1 MEEKFKLYSQKAII
15 IATFFG
21 GPVAAGILIRKN
33 SLNLGREKEGLIALI
48 IGITSTII
56 LIVSVF
62 WTSDP
67 IIDKVANTLIPPI
80 YMLIIAV
87 IVDKIYGQI
96 LKKHKEE
103 NNEFY
108 SNWRAAGIGFAC
120 SIVIFGGAFT
130 YAYFAPDD
138 WDYETYNYEIT
149 KVDNNLVEA
158 TEFFNIEFRNPSEA
172 LYFIEHKGIPKL
184 KENIEI
190 LDEISTIE
198 DMPDFFQKQIEL
210 LREYC
215 MLRIETYE
223 LISKAVLNETSE
235 YDEKIFRKNVRID
248 EIDEAL
254 SKKRL

>member
-1 MEEKFKLYSQKAII
+1 M
-15 IATFFG
+15 
-21 GPVAAGILIRKN
+21 
-33 SLNLGREKEGLIALI
+33 
-48 IGITSTII
+48 
-56 LIVSVF
+56 
-62 WTSDP
+62 
-67 IIDKVANTLIPPI
+67 
-80 YMLIIAV
+80 
-87 IVDKIYGQI
+87 
-96 LKKHKEE
+96 
-103 NNEFY
+103 
-108 SNWRAAGIGFAC
+108 
-120 SIVIFGGAFT
+120 
-130 YAYFAPDD
+130 
-138 WDYETYNYEIT
+138 
-149 KVDNNLVEA
+149 
-158 TEFFNIEFRNPSEA
+158 
-172 LYFIEHKGIPKL
+172 YFIEHKGIPKL